1 MPVQLTPEGF
11 LFLSAPAGS
20 LQKGELF
27 LFWFFNVL
35 LLIGLDIL
43 LKGLAMIATLVLEDG
58 TVIEG
63 QAFGA
68 ESDAVFELV
77 FNTSMT
83 GYQEILTDPSYR
95 GQGVLFTVSH
105 IGNVGIN
112 LEDDESAKPQVSA
125 AVIRSLSPVV
135 SNWRSALSLPEWLR
149 QHDVPGISGVD
160 TRWLTRKLR
169 DGGTQ
174 KAALSTKGT
183 SANELLKLVRDWEG
197 LDGRDM
203 VKEVTCEE
211 IYDWKDD
218 AGSKWIERHGHSIFD
233 HRMSNN
239 EYRIV
244 AFDFGI
250 KENILRHLSSYG
262 ANVTVVPADTTAEE
276 VLALKP
282 DGVFL
287 SNGPGDP
294 AGLPYAVAAVSG
306 LIESGMPI
314 FGICL
319 GHQLIGR
326 ALGADTHKLKFGHH
340 GGNHPVQYLPN
351 GEVLI
356 TAQNHNYCVT
366 ESDLNKDEVE
376 ITYRSLN
383 DDSVEG
389 LRMKNRPVFS
399 VQFHPEAAP
408 GPHDAHD
415 IFDKFFK
422 LIGGRMQFK
431 FQSSIGGLETPF
443 ASVPSDS
450 INGGSL

>member
-1 MPVQLTPEGF
+1 MKF
-11 LFLSAPAGS
+11 
-20 LQKGELF
+20 
-27 LFWFFNVL
+27 
-35 LLIGLDIL
+35 
-43 LKGLAMIATLVLEDG
+43 ATLVLEDG

-68 ESDAVFELV
+68 ETDAVFELV

-112 LEDDESAKPQVSA
+112 LEDDESAKPQISA

-135 SNWRSALSLPEWLR
+135 SNWRSALSLSDWMA
-149 QHDVPGISGVD
+149 QHGIPGISGVD

-183 SANELLKLVRDWEG
+183 AAEALLQMARDWSG

-211 IYDWKDD
+211 SYRWVDD
-218 AGSKWIERHGHSIFD
+218 AGSKWIKAVDSD
-233 HRMSNN
+233 QLSVVS
-239 EYRIV
+239 IV
-244 AFDFGI
+244 AYDFGI

-262 ANVTVVPADTTAEE
+262 ANVTVVPADTTAAE
-276 VLALKP
+276 VLALNP

-294 AGLPYAVAAVSG
+294 AGLPYAVEAVSG
-306 LIESGMPI
+306 LIESGVPI

-326 ALGADTHKLKFGHH
+326 ALGADTHRLKFGHH
-340 GGNHPVQYLPN
+340 GGNHPVQHLPS

-366 ESDLNKDEVE
+366 AGDLNPDKVE
-376 ITYRSLN
+376 ITYKSLN
-383 DDSVEG
+383 DDSLEG
-389 LRMKNRPVFS
+389 LRLKNKPVFS
-399 VQFHPEAAP
+399 VQFHPESAP

-415 IFDKFFK
+415 IFAEFFK
-422 LIGGRMQFK
+422 IIKG
-431 FQSSIGGLETPF
+431 E
-443 ASVPSDS
+443 A
-450 INGGSL
+450 

>member
-1 MPVQLTPEGF
+1 MT
-11 LFLSAPAGS
+11 
-20 LQKGELF
+20 
-27 LFWFFNVL
+27 
-35 LLIGLDIL
+35 
-43 LKGLAMIATLVLEDG
+43 ATLVLEDG
-58 TVIEG
+58 TIIEG
-63 QAFGA
+63 KAFGA
-68 ESDAVFELV
+68 QADTVFELV

-135 SNWRSALSLPEWLR
+135 SNWRSALSLSDWLM
-149 QHDVPGISGVD
+149 QHGVPGISGVD

-169 DGGTQ
+169 EGGTQ

-183 SANELLKLVRDWEG
+183 SPEKLLAMAREWPG

-203 VKEVTCEE
+203 VKEVSCEE
-211 IYDWKDD
+211 TYHWVDD
-218 AGSKWIERHGHSIFD
+218 AGSKWVERKNGKKKDGLLS
-233 HRMSNN
+233 
-239 EYRIV
+239 IV
-244 AFDFGI
+244 AYDFGI

-276 VLALKP
+276 TLALKP

-294 AGLPYAVAAVSG
+294 AGLPYAVQAVSG
-306 LIESGMPI
+306 LIASGTPI

-319 GHQLIGR
+319 GHQIIGR
-326 ALGADTHKLKFGHH
+326 AMGADTHKLKFGHH
-340 GGNHPVQYLPN
+340 GGNHPVQHLSS

-366 ESDLNKDEVE
+366 AGELNPSEVE
-376 ITYRSLN
+376 ITYKSLN
-383 DDSVEG
+383 DDSLEG
-389 LRMKNRPVFS
+389 LRLKNKPVFS

-415 IFDKFFK
+415 IFGEFFK
-422 LIGGRMQFK
+422 MIQD
-431 FQSSIGGLETPF
+431 Q
-443 ASVPSDS
+443 A
-450 INGGSL
+450 

>member
-1 MPVQLTPEGF
+1 MR
-11 LFLSAPAGS
+11 S
-20 LQKGELF
+20 
-27 LFWFFNVL
+27 
-35 LLIGLDIL
+35 
-43 LKGLAMIATLVLEDG
+43 ATLVLEDG
-58 TVIEG
+58 TAMEG

-68 ESDAVFELV
+68 ETDSVFELV

-112 LEDDESAKPQVSA
+112 LEDDESTKPQVCA
-125 AVIRSLSPVV
+125 AVVRSLSPVV
-135 SNWRSALSLPEWLR
+135 SNWRSALSLSNWLAG
-149 QHDVPGISGVD
+149 HGVPGISGVD

-183 SANELLKLVRDWEG
+183 SVDELLKMAREWEG

-203 VKEVTCEE
+203 VREVTCEE
-211 IYDWKDD
+211 PYHWVDD
-218 AGSKWIERHGHSIFD
+218 AGSKWVS
-233 HRMSNN
+233 RMDESSRWKD
-239 EYRIV
+239 ELVSIV
-244 AFDFGI
+244 AYDFGI

-262 ANVTVVPADTTAEE
+262 AKVTVVPADTTAEE
-276 VLALKP
+276 VLSMKP
-282 DGVFL
+282 AGVFL

-294 AGLPYAVAAVSG
+294 AGLPYAVEAVKG
-306 LIESGMPI
+306 LIESGVPL

-326 ALGADTHKLKFGHH
+326 ALGAETHKLKFGHH
-340 GGNHPVQYLPN
+340 GGNHPVQYLPSC
-351 GEVLI
+351 EVLI

-366 ESDLNKDEVE
+366 EGDLNPVEVE
-376 ITYRSLN
+376 ITYKSLN
-383 DDSVEG
+383 DDSLEG
-389 LRMKNRPVFS
+389 LRLKNKPVLS

-415 IFDKFFK
+415 IFGEFFR
-422 LIGGRMQFK
+422 LIGMQ
-431 FQSSIGGLETPF
+431 S
-443 ASVPSDS
+443 
-450 INGGSL
+450 

>member
-1 MPVQLTPEGF
+1 MKL
-11 LFLSAPAGS
+11 
-20 LQKGELF
+20 
-27 LFWFFNVL
+27 
-35 LLIGLDIL
+35 
-43 LKGLAMIATLVLEDG
+43 ATLVLEDG
-58 TVIEG
+58 AVIEG

-68 ESDAVFELV
+68 ETDMVFELV

-112 LEDDESAKPQVSA
+112 LEDDESSKPQVSA
-125 AVIRSLSPVV
+125 AIIRSLSPVV
-135 SNWRSALSLPEWLR
+135 SNWRSALSLSDWLA
-149 QHDVPGISGVD
+149 QHGVPGISGVD

-174 KAALSTKGT
+174 KAALSTKGM
-183 SANELLKLVRDWEG
+183 SADVLLQMARDWSG

-211 IYDWKDD
+211 SYHWVDD
-218 AGSKWIERHGHSIFD
+218 AGSKWVSKKGEGGTLRVKDESF
-233 HRMSNN
+233 S
-239 EYRIV
+239 IV
-244 AFDFGI
+244 AYDFGI
-250 KENILRHLSSYG
+250 KKNILRHLASYG
-262 ANVTVVPADTTAEE
+262 ANVTVVPADTPVDE
-276 VLALKP
+276 VLAMKP

-294 AGLPYAVAAVSG
+294 AGLPYAVEAVEK
-306 LIESGMPI
+306 LIESNVPT

-326 ALGADTHKLKFGHH
+326 ALGANTHKLKFGHH

-366 ESDLNKDEVE
+366 AGDLNPDEVE
-376 ITYRSLN
+376 ITYKSLN
-383 DDSVEG
+383 DNSLEG
-389 LRMKNRPVFS
+389 LRLKNKPVLS
-399 VQFHPEAAP
+399 VQFHPEASP
-408 GPHDAHD
+408 GPHDAHN
-415 IFDKFFK
+415 IFAEFFK
-422 LIGGRMQFK
+422 MVKSYGSKSADRN
-431 FQSSIGGLETPF
+431 LE
-443 ASVPSDS
+443 V
-450 INGGSL
+450 

>member
-1 MPVQLTPEGF
+1 MT
-11 LFLSAPAGS
+11 A
-20 LQKGELF
+20 
-27 LFWFFNVL
+27 
-35 LLIGLDIL
+35 I
-43 LKGLAMIATLVLEDG
+43 LVLEDG
-58 TVIEG
+58 TIIEG
-63 QAFGA
+63 KAFGA
-68 ESDAVFELV
+68 ETDAVFELV

-125 AVIRSLSPVV
+125 AVIRSLSPLV
-135 SNWRSALSLPEWLR
+135 SNWRSALSLSDWLK
-149 QHDVPGISGVD
+149 QNGVPGISGVD

-183 SANELLKLVRDWEG
+183 SADALLSMVHAWSG

-203 VKEVTCEE
+203 VKEVTCEGT
-211 IYDWKDD
+211 YHWVDD
-218 AGSKWIERHGHSIFD
+218 DGKKWITD
-233 HRMSNN
+233 HRQSTIDDGKGMVNRPLS
-239 EYRIV
+239 IV
-244 AFDFGI
+244 AYDFGI

-262 ANVTVVPADTTAEE
+262 ANVTVVPADATADE

-282 DGVFL
+282 DGIFL

-294 AGLPYAVAAVSG
+294 AGLPYAVEAVSG
-306 LIESGMPI
+306 LIESGVPI

-326 ALGADTHKLKFGHH
+326 ALGADTHRLKFGHH

-366 ESDLNKDEVE
+366 EGELNKNEVE
-376 ITYRSLN
+376 ITYKSLN
-383 DDSVEG
+383 DDSLEG
-389 LRMKNRPVFS
+389 LRMKNKPVFS

-415 IFDKFFK
+415 IFGEFFRLMK
-422 LIGGRMQFK
+422 NA
-431 FQSSIGGLETPF
+431 E
-443 ASVPSDS
+443 
-450 INGGSL
+450 

>member
-1 MPVQLTPEGF
+1 MT
-11 LFLSAPAGS
+11 
-20 LQKGELF
+20 
-27 LFWFFNVL
+27 
-35 LLIGLDIL
+35 
-43 LKGLAMIATLVLEDG
+43 ATLVLEDG
-58 TVIEG
+58 TIIEG
-63 QAFGA
+63 RAFGA
-68 ESDAVFELV
+68 ETDAVFELV

-125 AVIRSLSPVV
+125 AVIRSLSPLV
-135 SNWRSALSLPEWLR
+135 SNWRSALSLSDWLKKNG
-149 QHDVPGISGVD
+149 VPGISGVD

-183 SANELLKLVRDWEG
+183 SAEALLNMAHAWSG

-211 IYDWKDD
+211 QYHWMDDEGAKWVENKDE
-218 AGSKWIERHGHSIFD
+218 GG
-233 HRMSNN
+233 RMKDKKLSV
-239 EYRIV
+239 V

-262 ANVTVVPADTTAEE
+262 ASVTVVPADTTAEE

-282 DGVFL
+282 DGIFL

-294 AGLPYAVAAVSG
+294 AGLPYAVEAVSG
-306 LIESGMPI
+306 LIESGVPI

-326 ALGADTHKLKFGHH
+326 ALGADTHRLKFGHH

-366 ESDLNKDEVE
+366 EGELNKDEVE
-376 ITYRSLN
+376 ITYKSLN
-383 DDSVEG
+383 DGSLEG
-389 LRMKNRPVFS
+389 LRMKNKPVFS

-415 IFDKFFK
+415 IFGEFFHLMK
-422 LIGGRMQFK
+422 NA
-431 FQSSIGGLETPF
+431 E
-443 ASVPSDS
+443 
-450 INGGSL
+450 

>member
-1 MPVQLTPEGF
+1 MERIVMT
-11 LFLSAPAGS
+11 
-20 LQKGELF
+20 
-27 LFWFFNVL
+27 
-35 LLIGLDIL
+35 
-43 LKGLAMIATLVLEDG
+43 ATLVLEDG
-58 TVIEG
+58 TIIDG
-63 QAFGA
+63 CAYGA
-68 ESDAVFELV
+68 ETEAVFELV

-125 AVIRSLSPVV
+125 AVIRSLSPLV
-135 SNWRSALSLPEWLR
+135 SNWRSALSLSDWLT
-149 QHDVPGISGVD
+149 QHGVPGISGVD

-174 KAALSTKGT
+174 KAALSTQGT
-183 SANELLKLVRDWEG
+183 SAEELLKMAREWEG

-211 IYDWKDD
+211 TYHWVDDEGTKWVKPVESGKWKV
-218 AGSKWIERHGHSIFD
+218 
-233 HRMSNN
+233 
-239 EYRIV
+239 V
-244 AFDFGI
+244 AYDFGI

-262 ANVTVVPADTTAEE
+262 AIVTVVPADTSADK
-276 VLALKP
+276 VLAMNP
-282 DGVFL
+282 DGIFL

-294 AGLPYAVAAVSG
+294 AGLPYAVEAISG
-306 LIESGMPI
+306 LIESGVPM

-326 ALGADTHKLKFGHH
+326 ALGADTHRLKFGHH

-356 TAQNHNYCVT
+356 TVQNHNYCVT
-366 ESDLNKDEVE
+366 EGDLNKDEVE
-376 ITYRSLN
+376 ITYKSLN
-383 DDSVEG
+383 DGSLEG
-389 LRMKNRPVFS
+389 LMMKNKPVFS

-415 IFDKFFK
+415 IFAEFFK
-422 LIGGRMQFK
+422 MIGGK
-431 FQSSIGGLETPF
+431 
-443 ASVPSDS
+443 
-450 INGGSL
+450 NGK